1 MAHTQ
6 SKALLQQPCMIT
18 YRPEKAEKFLL
29 LLRKGFDN
37 SGLLVHN
44 LAPF

>member
-1 MAHTQ
+1 MVHSTNIKNIQA
-6 SKALLQQPCMIT
+6 
-18 YRPEKAEKFLL
+18 PEKAEKFLL